1 MTSPAL
7 DPLRLNV
14 AHFAA
19 DAQQAEGDWAI
30 AELSRLAD
38 SECPV
43 DAGSPLKPQIG
54 GAKPQAGGARPPTRA
69 ESDLTRRV
77 RWRAVGSTRTVGGEG
92 QVWMHLL
99 AEADVVL
106 QCQRCLQPLN
116 EPVRVDRQFRFV
128 ADEDTAAALDDE
140 MDDEVLALP
149 KTLNLRDLVED
160 EMLLALP
167 LVPRHAVCP
176 QAMPMQFGDVDEVE
190 EKANPFASLA
200 LLRKDKDGDGGPDI
214 V

>member
-1 MTSPAL
+1 MTSAAL
-7 DPLRLNV
+7 DPLRLDV
-14 AHFAA
+14 ARFAA
-19 DAQQAEGDWAI
+19 DALEAEGDWAI
-30 AELSRLAD
+30 AELPRLAD
-38 SECPV
+38 SECPL
-43 DAGSPLKPQIG
+43 DAGSPLKAKA
-54 GAKPQAGGARPPTRA
+54 GAPKAPPRAAG
-69 ESDLTRRV
+69 DLSRRV
-77 RWRAVGSTRTVGGEG
+77 RWRAIGSHRSVGGED
-92 QVWMHLL
+92 QVWMQLL

-140 MDDEVLALP
+140 MEDEVLELP
-149 KTLNLRDLVED
+149 KSLNLRDLVED

-176 QAMPMQFGDVDEVE
+176 QAVPMQFGDVEEVE

>member
-1 MTSPAL
+1 MTSPAF

-14 AHFAA
+14 AHFAT
-19 DAQQAEGDWAI
+19 DAQQATGDWAI
-30 AELSRLAD
+30 AELARLAD

-43 DAGSPLKPQIG
+43 DAGSPLKAKAG
-54 GAKPQAGGARPPTRA
+54 DAKPLTRS

-77 RWRAVGSTRTVGGEG
+77 RWRATGSSRRVGGEE
-92 QVWMHLL
+92 QIWLHLL

-116 EPVRVDRQFRFV
+116 EPVRVDRHFRFV
-128 ADEDTAAALDDE
+128 ADEETAAALDDE
-140 MDDEVLALP
+140 TEDEMLALP
-149 KTLNLRDLVED
+149 KSLNLRELVED

-176 QAMPMQFGDVDEVE
+176 EVVPMQFGDVEEVE

-214 V
+214 A

>member
-1 MTSPAL
+1 MTSPAI

-19 DAQQAEGDWAI
+19 DALEAEGDWAI
-30 AELSRLAD
+30 AELPRLAD

-43 DAGSPLKPQIG
+43 DAGSPLK
-54 GAKPQAGGARPPTRA
+54 ARPDAPKPPPRSA
-69 ESDLTRRV
+69 GDLTRRV
-77 RWRAVGSTRTVGGEG
+77 RWRAAGAHRPVGGEN
-92 QVWMHLL
+92 QVWLHLV
-99 AEADVVL
+99 ADADVVL
-106 QCQRCLQPLN
+106 QCQRCLQPLD
-116 EPVRVDRQFRFV
+116 EAVHVDRHFRFV

-140 MDDEVLALP
+140 IEDEVLALP
-149 KTLNLRDLVED
+149 KSLNLRDLVED

-167 LVPRHAVCP
+167 LVPRHEVCP
-176 QAMPMQFGDVDEVE
+176 ETIPMQFGDVEIVE